1 MLRAATSVALSEQEL
16 TAFEQA
22 LLPPSVSDPKG
33 SPDRSSTELPESQ
46 REVLPESAQAAAN
59 RVEDND
65 GSGPG
70 ARFHDG
76 GCRSGWPRV
85 PGHCRMPR
93 CERIRSLVAAK
104 EWFGGSAMSDDQV
117 AVLPANPPETLW
129 CGHIEVS
136 HVGLQ
141 VRLVFGC
148 A

>member
-104 EWFGGSAMSDDQV
+104 GWVRRSSGEPTRN
-117 AVLPANPPETLW
+117 AV
-129 CGHIEVS
+129 
-136 HVGLQ
+136 
-141 VRLVFGC
+141 VRPYRSLARRFAGPLSIRLC
-148 A
+148 IKR